1 MDMKT
6 YYNSTTE
13 EWYNEGQSITRR
25 IENGVFM
32 GIPTVEQLTEWGFT
46 EYVEPTPT
54 AEQLLTKA
62 KIEKIKQIEAY
73 DKSDSV
79 NEFYY
84 NEIPMWLDKATRDG
98 LHLRLLA
105 EQAAGKENT
114 TLWFET
120 QSFEIPIANAFQL
133 LYAIEVYASAC
144 YDKTAAHKAAVEALG
159 SVEAV
164 NAYDYTIGYPEK
176 LNI

>member
-1 MDMKT
+1 MKT

-13 EWYNEGQSITRR
+13 EWYYEGQSMTRK
-25 IENGVFM
+25 IENGLFA

-54 AEQLLTKA
+54 AEQLLIKA
-62 KIEKIKQIEAY
+62 KTEKIKQIEAY
-73 DKSDSV
+73 DKSDAV
-79 NEFYY
+79 NEFFY

-105 EQAAGKENT
+105 EQTMGKENT
-114 TLWFET
+114 TLWFGT
-120 QSFEIPIANAFQL
+120 QSFEIPMSNAFQL

-144 YDKTAAHKAAVEALG
+144 YDRTAAHKAAIGALT
-159 SVEAV
+159 SVEDV
-164 NAYDYTIGYPEK
+164 EAYDYTEGYPEK
-176 LNI
+176 LNF